1 MPALGRQLP
10 EDQEFKANLGY
21 RRNVLAI
28 QDHSESFKKEEKEG
42 KGERNKCLMF
52 PSPNIISS
60 HLSLG
65 LPSTGSPL
73 MLLTLH
79 KGRNLFVSLSQDK
92 VSQLEMEL
100 EEERTSADLLSE
112 RITWSREQV

>member
-1 MPALGRQLP
+1 
-10 EDQEFKANLGY
+10 
-21 RRNVLAI
+21 
-28 QDHSESFKKEEKEG
+28 
-42 KGERNKCLMF
+42 
-52 PSPNIISS
+52 
-60 HLSLG
+60 
-65 LPSTGSPL
+65 
-73 MLLTLH
+73 MLLTPH